1 MSAEP
6 RTCPE
11 CRLDVAPDFR
21 FCPSCGIPL
30 EPAADL
36 GPIDAAPPAAG
47 PAAAIREA
55 AAPAWIAERR
65 LVSVLFMDLVGFTR
79 MSEQL
84 DPEDV
89 REIQSRYFEAARSSV
104 AHYGGSLEKFIGDA
118 VMAVWGTPIA
128 QENDAE
134 RAVRAA
140 LEMLR
145 KVAAMATPVS
155 GRLQARAA
163 VTTGEAAVT
172 LDVDGEGMVT
182 GDLVNTAS
190 RLQEASPAGTLL
202 VDDAT
207 RRAAGDTLRFEEAG
221 QHSLKGKAM
230 PVTAW
235 RVVEGTVDAPDA
247 QPGHGGPFV
256 GRATELHALDE
267 VVTSMVR
274 ERRMTVASIVGVAG
288 IGKSRL
294 AWELERTSSGRDGL
308 RWFAGRPPRWGQGTA
323 FAPLTEMLR
332 RSVGVVDGDPSE
344 VVRRAVDAA
353 LARLIPDEAEREWM
367 QPRVMM
373 LLDPSSG
380 RDGTPPEG
388 EREEL
393 FAAWRR
399 YLEAE
404 AESAPIALLFED
416 VQWAEA
422 EMLDFLD
429 YLASWSRRRPILIMA
444 LSRPE
449 LLEARPTWGAGI
461 PHFTSMH
468 LDRLPDEDVDALLR
482 ALAPDLPPDTANR
495 VRQRSEGVPL
505 YAVEIVRML
514 TEGGKAGPGSAAGIG
529 TRPVEIPESL
539 HALLAARIDALPAAE
554 RSLLL
559 GAAVLG
565 RRFRPEALA
574 ALAGVDR
581 ATLGRRLG
589 ALLRREFL
597 AVDDDPASPGR
608 GQVSFVQDLVR
619 EVAYNTLSRRE
630 RRSRHLAVID
640 YLERSGDPDRIEP
653 MAEHLVAAHAASR
666 ADQPEAGV
674 IADRAREALRLAA
687 DRAKAMHAPQRA
699 LAHLD
704 RALALTAEEAQRAD
718 LLESAAAAARAAARF
733 AAAEAHLREAIDLRD
748 SMGDVAASTRHR
760 AQLASLLLQAQR
772 SETALAELESA
783 WQASSQ
789 AEGAEPSRHLPAE
802 LARAYLL
809 RGENERAIEWAE
821 RAISLPGPQSDQ
833 GARALAIDARVTLG
847 TAYAQM
853 GRSDEGLA
861 ELRLAI
867 DEAAAASLGSV
878 ELRART
884 NLAWLA
890 VSDDPR
896 ATSETA
902 RRGLELAERLGNRE
916 WTLHLLDIATIV
928 AIDTG
933 EWDWAS
939 DALESVADGE
949 QPTAYRLDFA
959 ATRAIIDALRGRPDA
974 LAPVERLG
982 QLEPDLDPQALGW
995 VDISRALVAA
1005 FAGERATALQ
1015 LAQAAAR
1022 KTAGY
1027 ERAEALALAG
1037 RVAAWMGNHAAAS
1050 AALRD
1055 LEAEPSWGR
1064 ASEARHR
1071 TLRAAVEAVQGSEE
1085 PVGAAAQRDWSAAIQ
1100 TWQELRLPLREALCR
1115 LDRFRLA
1122 GDSAEGEAAARIFD
1136 ALGAK
1141 ALSALARGTPAAAR

>member
-1 MSAEP
+1 MTPEP

-11 CRLDVAPDFR
+11 CRLTVAPDFR
-21 FCPSCGIPL
+21 FCPSCGIAL
-30 EPAADL
+30 EAVAD
-36 GPIDAAPPAAG
+36 
-47 PAAAIREA
+47 
-55 AAPAWIAERR
+55 APAPDLARQPDPLADDGPGVAEAGLRWVAERR

-79 MSEQL
+79 LSEQL

-89 REIQSRYFEAARSSV
+89 REIQSRYFEAARASV

-145 KVAAMATPVS
+145 KVAAMPTLNA

-190 RLQEASPAGTLL
+190 RLQEAAPAGTLL
-202 VDDAT
+202 VDEAT
-207 RRAAGDTLRFEEAG
+207 RRAVGETVRFEPAG
-221 QHSLKGKAM
+221 QHSLKGKAVA
-230 PVTAW
+230 VTAW
-235 RVVEGTVDAPDA
+235 RVMEPETDVAGESPG
-247 QPGHGGPFV
+247 GHGGPFI
-256 GRATELHALDE
+256 GRTTELHALDE
-267 VVTSMVR
+267 VVSSMLR

-294 AWELERTSSGRDGL
+294 AWEVERASNGRDGL

-332 RSVGVVDGDPSE
+332 RSVGVADGDPSE
-344 VVRRAVDAA
+344 VVRRAVGAA
-353 LARLIPDEAEREWM
+353 LGRLIPEEAEREWM
-367 QPRVMM
+367 QPRLTM
-373 LLDPSSG
+373 LLDPSAG
-380 RDGTPPEG
+380 LEGVPPEG

-404 AESAPIALLFED
+404 AESAPIGLLFED
-416 VQWAEA
+416 LQWAES

-429 YLASWSRRRPILIMA
+429 YLASWSRRHPILIVA

-449 LLEARPTWGAGI
+449 LIEARPTWGAGI
-461 PHFTSMH
+461 PHFSAMH

-482 ALAPDLPPDTANR
+482 ALAPDLPPAVAAN
-495 VRQRSEGVPL
+495 VRRRAEGVPL
-505 YAVEIVRML
+505 YAVEMVRML
-514 TEGGKAGPGSAAGIG
+514 TEKGASAASAHS
-529 TRPVEIPESL
+529 VEIPESL
-539 HALLAARIDALPAAE
+539 HALLAARIDALPPAE

-565 RRFRPEALA
+565 RRFRPDALA

-581 ATLGRRLG
+581 ATLGKRLG
-589 ALLRREFL
+589 ALVRREFL

-619 EVAYNTLSRRE
+619 EVAYNTLARRE
-630 RRSRHLAVID
+630 RRARHLAVIE
-640 YLERSGDPDRIEP
+640 YLESSQDPDRIEP

-666 ADQPEAGV
+666 ADQPDAGA

-687 DRAKAMHAPQRA
+687 DRAKALHAPQRA
-699 LAHLD
+699 LTHLD
-704 RALALTAEEAQRAD
+704 RALALTSEPEARAD
-718 LLESAAAAARAAARF
+718 LLEATAATARAAARF
-733 AAAEAHLREAIDLRD
+733 PVAEVHLREAIDLRD
-748 SMGDVAASTRHR
+748 SLGDAAASTRHR

-772 SETALAELESA
+772 SETALAELEAA
-783 WQASSQ
+783 WQASVDGHGGQPSQ
-789 AEGAEPSRHLPAE
+789 ELPAE

-809 RGENERAIEWAE
+809 RGENERAVEWAQ
-821 RAISLPGPQSDQ
+821 RAIASLEPMSDQ
-833 GARALAIDARVTLG
+833 ASRALAIDARITLG

-853 GRSDEGLA
+853 ERSDDGLA
-861 ELRLAI
+861 QLRQAI
-867 DEAAAASLGSV
+867 DEAAAAGLGSI

-884 NLAWLA
+884 NLAWLTVA
-890 VSDDPR
+890 DDPR

-902 RRGLELAERLGNRE
+902 RRGLELAERLGHRE

-933 EWDWAS
+933 EWDWAIG
-939 DALESVADGE
+939 ALEDVADGE

-959 ATRAIIDALRGRPDA
+959 ATRAIIGALRGRPDA

-1005 FAGERATALQ
+1005 FAGDQTQALE
-1015 LAQAAAR
+1015 LAQAASR

-1037 RVAAWMGNHAAAS
+1037 RVAAWMGNLEAAA

-1055 LEAEPSWGR
+1055 LEAEPAWGR
-1064 ASEARHR
+1064 AAEARHL
-1071 TLRAAVEAVQGSEE
+1071 TLRAAVEVIRTPDAA
-1085 PVGAAAQRDWSAAIQ
+1085 GAAAANADWATALEG
-1100 TWQELRLPLREALCR
+1100 WRELRLPLREGLLR
-1115 LDRFRLA
+1115 LDRWRLA
-1122 GDSAEGEAAARIFD
+1122 HDPEEAAAAARIFD
-1136 ALGAK
+1136 ELGAE
-1141 ALSALARGTPAAAR
+1141 ALEALTAIGSPVPR